1 MKTKNIRNA
10 SQFACLLLLAGAC
23 SLKAAN
29 GNDTWNGG
37 GGDNNWATTANWTA
51 GSANKP
57 PIAGDALFF
66 DGLIQLTANNNFNV
80 SANTFN
86 GLNFNTTAGTFTL
99 TGNQLT
105 NTAAIVDN
113 SPNLETINLPMVLPA
128 VQSIKVATNSG
139 TLLIG
144 GVISG
149 AGGINASGL
158 GTVTLTNN
166 NSYTGGTA
174 NNAGTLK
181 LDFSGGAANNIVAT
195 NLALTLGGGN
205 LIINGRSGATS
216 SQTFNGLT
224 LNSGGFSGI
233 TLTPNGAI
241 NLTNVLGAITVNS
254 IGSPN
259 SDTNPGCIT
268 FNGPATIGANNVP
281 VAATGIITT
290 TTAGRPPTGVIA
302 ASERENAYATVGLY
316 DWASTDLPSGTAG
329 TSPYTIIGGSQVTG
343 FYFVPTNNNSFATPS
358 TTNIDIALQQ
368 IPGNITNEANL
379 TGCSAETVRFNSPHA
394 PYGHIPTG
402 NMQVGGILIT
412 PNMGPVNAAISQ
424 VRVISLALQ
433 IFQNNPSGVFI
444 LAAISDSN
452 GGAELVKSGVGT
464 MFINPIASN
473 NIAMNYLDPGNT
485 LVVVTNSDNLSP
497 NYGLSTNYNFALNS
511 FAGSAWKGGFFLNGG
526 VTVINSSNVLG
537 VPSPQLLTLGCAG
550 AVNLH
555 GGTLMSDLNDLSLF
569 NGPANA
575 NRPVFLG
582 IYGGGLAAA
591 SGTTMTVGGPVANS
605 VSGVGGPLTLGIAPS
620 SPNAN
625 IVGLVPG
632 MGGGLTGTNGN
643 PALFAMGT
651 VALGGANSY
660 TGGTI
665 LQSGTAQIS
674 GVNNLGGSGT
684 YGGLTINNG
693 STLQYAFPA
702 IGAGSL
708 DLSFGNGITWS
719 SGGGTIDVNG
729 NSVTYAN
736 SIGNGGSGALT
747 VLSSM
752 ATSNAILTLQGAN
765 SYTGTTTITN
775 ATLLA
780 NNTSGSA
787 TGTNAVVVQNGG
799 TLGGSG
805 TIAGDVTV
813 QSGGQTLPGNTGATN
828 TIGGNLTY
836 ASGANANFILTP
848 SSTGGG
854 NDQIV
859 LSGASSVLTCD
870 GVNVGINCGLVLD
883 QNHDYVLFK
892 LTGGSA
898 SISGAFN
905 ATPVWLGATPIGAAK
920 YSVVVSGKQ
929 VLLHNSSPTAPP
941 TVTATNASPNPV
953 LAFQTLAISATVV
966 PGAGSIDPN
975 SGVTVD
981 LTPIGSSVQPLIY
994 DGAGHYTNSF
1004 LVGVTAV
1011 PGNFTLNVVVQ
1022 DSLGGAAIGYIPLVV
1037 GNSAT
1042 WNGADAGSNSNW
1054 SDGGNWVS
1062 GLPPG
1067 YGDDVV
1073 FAGGVGLTPVMDSS
1087 YSVASVSFS
1096 NNAGSFNLTNS
1107 GGSILTIANGVTNN
1121 SANVQTLNLPVAV
1134 PGAVTLNAAS
1144 GSLVLNGVVS
1154 GSGGLTTIG
1163 ANAVTLAGL
1172 NTYTGKTSVK
1182 SGSTLVIADP
1192 GQLGADNG
1200 GVYAGLITNSGTL
1213 TFNSSAAQ
1221 TLSGVLSGTGVLNQI
1236 GSGVLTLAAAS
1247 SNPGGYSGPI
1257 VISGTNAQV
1266 TLGGDQVQVAQGGS
1280 GTGQV
1285 TLTNGGSFT
1294 MNGAG
1299 LTTAYGTCLNPI
1311 LVPAGT
1317 TGNLFPM
1324 GNGTYSGNVTVHGTL
1339 NVNETWQKAGA
1350 GGSWSNSDGYINIAN
1365 NNFYLNIGGNFSFG
1379 TAAVNLG
1386 PGVYIINAGNT
1397 SVGGN
1402 TITIGELTGDPGSF
1416 ITDNTGAAG
1425 GRPCIYVVGGRNSNA
1440 TFPGTIYD
1448 SARGTGITKVGTG
1461 SWTLTGNDTYTQP
1474 TTVSA
1479 GSLIVGPSSFMS
1491 NCTNIIVTAGA
1502 LLDVSS
1508 YGGLTL
1514 SAANNLGGSGV
1525 VTGAVTAVG
1534 NNIINAGVGS
1544 TPGTLSFSNSFVE
1557 SGPNVT
1563 NSFNLSTD
1571 PTGVSK
1577 TNSLINVAGDLT
1589 LLGANIVTINPVNG
1603 LLGAG
1608 TYTLFKY
1615 SGNLINE
1622 SGVVPVGTLLPN
1634 NLIAGGAFAGN
1645 SDVTLTFSN
1654 AQKAV
1659 VMIVTPNGQ
1668 NLTWKGGFTTT
1679 VTNITLTSTN
1689 IVLSVT
1695 NYWDVNVSSNW
1706 LNGAIMTNF
1715 LQYDNVTFNDSST
1728 NLNVVVTSTVAPGS
1742 ITVNSTNAYAFSGGG
1757 IIGGL
1762 TSIIKSGTNVLTI
1775 TNTGANSY
1783 TGGVTINGGTV
1794 QIGSAT
1800 SLGATNSTT
1809 TIASGATLDIRGVTT
1824 VAQQIVVQGSG
1835 VGGNG
1840 AIVNRGAALANQG
1853 FTGNVS
1859 LAGDTTF
1866 GGTNRWDI
1874 YTGRLT
1880 GNGRNLTK
1888 VSTNVIA
1895 LTSVGDIGVSNIYVQ
1910 AGSFLVSSN
1919 TSLGSNN
1926 ATLYLWSG
1934 AGLSLNTST
1943 VTNTKPI
1950 SLTNATITSSTGT
1963 NVYGGSISLNGIG
1976 TFTATTPLALNGVL
1990 SGLGGLLQNGASIL
2004 TLAGINTY
2012 TGTTTVS
2019 NGVVALVGTASIAGS
2034 TNVNLAV
2041 AAALLNVTGLTGSIL
2056 TLANGQTLQGIG
2068 SINGSI
2074 TNAPGSTIK
2083 PGIAAVG
2090 TLTVS
2095 NTAALGGNIVMVLTN
2110 AGVSSKLVAGSIV
2123 YGGTLTPVNLGAAL
2137 VAGNTFTLFGAGS
2150 QSGNFSSIL
2159 GSPGTGL
2166 GYSFNPATGVL
2177 SIVATVNTNPT
2188 NITATV
2194 SGNVL
2199 TLSWPADHLGWHL
2212 QAQTNSIANGL
2223 GTNWVTIPS
2232 SSSSN
2237 TYTNTI
2243 NTSNATVFYRM
2254 VYP

>member
-1 MKTKNIRNA
+1 MNAKNICIV
-10 SQFACLLLLAGAC
+10 SQIVGLFLLTGAC
-23 SLKAAN
+23 GLKAAS

-37 GGDNNWATTANWTA
+37 GGDNNWNTAGNWTA

-57 PIAGDALFF
+57 PIAGDSIFF
-66 DGLIQLTANNNFNV
+66 DGLTQLNANNNFTAP
-80 SANTFN
+80 ANSFN
-86 GLNFNTTAGTFTL
+86 GINFNATAGAFIL
-99 TGNQLT
+99 TGNQVT
-105 NTAAIVDN
+105 NLAAIVDN
-113 SPNLETINLPMVLPA
+113 STNSEIINLPMVFPGLQA
-128 VQSIKVATNSG
+128 ITTTKGAS
-139 TLLIG
+139 LLIG

-149 AGGINASGL
+149 AGGINANGF

-166 NSYTGGTA
+166 NTYTGGTT
-174 NNAGTLK
+174 NNAGTLA
-181 LDFSGGAANNIVAT
+181 LDFSGGAANNIVTT
-195 NLALTLGGGN
+195 NLAFTLGGGN
-205 LIINGRSGATS
+205 LVINGRSGALL

-224 LNSGGFSGI
+224 LNSGGFSGMN
-233 TLTPNGAI
+233 LNANGAV
-241 NLTNVLGAITVNS
+241 NLTNVLGLITVNTV
-254 IGSPN
+254 GSPN

-268 FNGPATIGANNVP
+268 FNGPATVGANNVA

-290 TTAGRPPTGVIA
+290 TTVGRPPTGVIA
-302 ASERENAYATVGLY
+302 TAERENAYATVGLY
-316 DWASTDLPSGTAG
+316 DWASTDLPNGTAG

-343 FYFVPTNNNSFATPS
+343 FYFVPTNNNTFAIPN

-379 TGCSAETVRFNSPHA
+379 TGCNAETVRFNSPHA
-394 PYGHIPTG
+394 PYGHIPGTG
-402 NMQVGGILIT
+402 SIQVGGILIT

-424 VRVISLALQ
+424 VRLVSLALQ

-444 LAAISDSN
+444 LAAINDSN
-452 GGAELVKSGVGT
+452 GGTELVKSGVGT

-485 LVVVTNSDNLSP
+485 LVVVTNSDNTSP
-497 NYGLSTNYNFALNS
+497 NYGLSTNYNFPLNS
-511 FAGSAWKGGFFLNGG
+511 FAGSLWKGGFFLNGG

-537 VPSPQLLTLGCAG
+537 VPSPQLLTPGCAG

-569 NGPANA
+569 NGPAAA

-591 SGTTMTVGGPVANS
+591 SGTTMTVGGPIANS
-605 VSGVGGPLTLGIAPS
+605 VPGVGGPLTLGIAPS
-620 SPNAN
+620 SANAN
-625 IVGLVPG
+625 VVGLVPG

-651 VALGGANSY
+651 VALGGVNTY

-674 GVNNLGGSGT
+674 GINNLGGSGT
-684 YGGLTINNG
+684 YGGVTIKNG
-693 STLQYAFPA
+693 STLQYAPSA
-702 IGAGSL
+702 IGSGSF
-708 DLSFGNGITWS
+708 DVSPGNGITLS

-747 VLSSM
+747 VMSSV
-752 ATSNAILTLQGAN
+752 AISNAILTLQGAN
-765 SYTGTTTITN
+765 TYTGTTTITN
-775 ATLLA
+775 VTLLA

-787 TGTNAVVVQNGG
+787 TGTNAVAVQNGG

-805 TIAGDVTV
+805 TIGGSVMV
-813 QSGGQTLPGNTGATN
+813 NSGGQTLPGATGATN

-836 ASGANANFILTP
+836 ASGASANFVLTP
-848 SSTGGG
+848 SAAGGG

-859 LSGASSVLTCD
+859 LSGASSVLTCG
-870 GVNVGINCGLVLD
+870 GVNVGINCSLVLD
-883 QNHDYVLFK
+883 QNQDYVLMK

-898 SISGAFN
+898 SISGSFN
-905 ATPVWLGATPIGAAK
+905 ATPVWLGTTPIGAAK

-929 VLLHNSSPTAPP
+929 VLLHNSSPTPPP
-941 TVTATNASPNPV
+941 TITATSANPNPV
-953 LAFQTLAISATVV
+953 LALQTLNISATVV
-966 PGAGSIDPN
+966 PGAGTIDPN

-981 LTPIGSSVQPLIY
+981 LTPIASSVQPLIY

-1011 PGNFTLNVVVQ
+1011 PGNFTLNVVAQ
-1022 DSLGGAAIGYIPLVV
+1022 DSLGGAAIGYISLVV

-1042 WNGADAGSNSNW
+1042 WTGADAASNSSW
-1054 SDGGNWVS
+1054 SDGTNWIS

-1067 YGDDVV
+1067 YGDDLV

-1087 YSVASVSFS
+1087 YNVASVTFS
-1096 NNAGSFNLTNS
+1096 NNAGSFNLNNS
-1107 GGSILTIANGVTNN
+1107 GGSILAIVNGVTNK
-1121 SANVQTLNLPVAV
+1121 SANVQTLNLPVTV
-1134 PGAVTLNAAS
+1134 SGALTLNAAS
-1144 GSLVLNGVVS
+1144 GGLVLNGLVS
-1154 GSGGLTTIG
+1154 GSGGLTVAGT
-1163 ANAVTLAGL
+1163 NTTTLAGL
-1172 NTYTGKTSVK
+1172 NTYTGNTSIS
-1182 SGSTLVIADP
+1182 SGSTLAVNNA

-1200 GVYAGLITNSGTL
+1200 GIYAGLITNTGTL

-1236 GSGVLTLAAAS
+1236 GSGVLTLAAAN
-1247 SNPGGYSGPI
+1247 SNPGGFSGPI

-1339 NVNETWQKAGA
+1339 NVYETYQRGAA
-1350 GGSWSNSDGYINIAN
+1350 GGSWTNSDGQINISN
-1365 NNFYLNIGGNFSFG
+1365 NLFYLNIGGNFSFG

-1416 ITDNTGAAG
+1416 ITDNTGAAA

-1448 SARGTGITKVGTG
+1448 TARGTGITKVGTG
-1461 SWTLTGNDTYTQP
+1461 SWTLTGSDTYTQP
-1474 TTVSA
+1474 TTISA
-1479 GSLIVGPSSFMS
+1479 GSLIVGPSSFMM
-1491 NCTNIIVTAGA
+1491 NCTNITVAAGA
-1502 LLDVSS
+1502 LFDVSS

-1544 TPGTLSFSNSFVE
+1544 TPGTLSFSNSFAE

-1563 NSFNLSTD
+1563 NNFNLSTD

-1577 TNSLINVAGDLT
+1577 TNSLINVAGNLT
-1589 LLGANIVTINPVNG
+1589 LMGMNMVAIKPVNG

-1622 SGVVPVGTLLPN
+1622 SGVVPAGTLLTN
-1634 NLIAGGAFAGN
+1634 NLVAAGAFAAN
-1645 SDVTLTFSN
+1645 SDVVLTFSN
-1654 AQKAV
+1654 TPKAV

-1679 VTNITLTSTN
+1679 VTNITATSTN
-1689 IVLSVT
+1689 IVLAAT
-1695 NYWDVNVSSNW
+1695 NNWDVNVSSNW
-1706 LNGAIMTNF
+1706 LNVAVVTNF
-1715 LQYDNVTFNDSST
+1715 LQYDNVTFDNTST
-1728 NLNVVVTSTVAPGS
+1728 NFNVVVAGTVAPGS
-1742 ITVNSTNAYAFSGGG
+1742 VTVNSTNAYAFSGSG
-1757 IIGGL
+1757 IIAGL
-1762 TSIIKSGTNVLTI
+1762 SGITKSGTNVLAI
-1775 TNTGANSY
+1775 TNTGVNSY
-1783 TGGVTINGGTV
+1783 TGGVAINAGTV

-1809 TIASGATLDIRGVTT
+1809 TIASGATLDIRGVTA

-1840 AIVNRGAALANQG
+1840 AIVNKGAALSNQG

-1874 YTGRLT
+1874 YTGTLT
-1880 GNGRNLTK
+1880 GNSHNLAK
-1888 VSTNVIA
+1888 VGTNVIA
-1895 LTSVGDIGVSNIYVQ
+1895 LTSLGDIGVSNINVQ
-1910 AGSFLVSSN
+1910 AGSFLVASN
-1919 TSLGSNN
+1919 TTLGSNN

-1934 AGLSLNTST
+1934 AGLTLNNST
-1943 VTNTKPI
+1943 VTNTKPV
-1950 SLTNATITSSTGT
+1950 SLTNANVTSSTGT
-1963 NVYGGSISLNGIG
+1963 NVYGGSIGLNGIG
-1976 TFTATTPLALNGVL
+1976 IFTATTPMVLNGVL
-1990 SGLGGLLQNGASIL
+1990 SGSGGLVQNGASIL
-2004 TLAGINTY
+2004 TLSGTNTY
-2012 TGTTTVS
+2012 NGTTTVS
-2019 NGVVALVGTASIAGS
+2019 NGVVALVGNASIAGS

-2041 AAALLNVTGLTGSIL
+2041 TAAQLNVTGLTGSIL

-2074 TNAPGSTIK
+2074 TNVPGSTIR
-2083 PGIAAVG
+2083 PGIAVVG

-2110 AGVSSKLVAGSIV
+2110 AGVSSKLLAGSIV
-2123 YGGTLTPVNLGAAL
+2123 YGGTLTPTNLGTAL

-2150 QSGNFSSIL
+2150 QSGNFSSIV

-2212 QAQTNSIANGL
+2212 QAQTNSTANGL

-2243 NTSNATVFYRM
+2243 NTSNGTVFYRM